1 MNKRTKNQIV
11 SWSVIIALIALGV
24 FVYVYGSK
32 PAIPVVRENGRIS
45 GNYAIEGIMRL
56 GKPYVCTFEKSDGTS
71 KIAGVVHTDG
81 QKIYEEFR
89 IKTDALEGKEFNSFL
104 IIKDGEAYT
113 WTSLQNI
120 GYRSPVAK
128 SASRNASPQ
137 EQAQIIGTRDKVQY
151 ECELWQEVDNTIF
164 ETPPWISFLELKK

>member
-1 MNKRTKNQIV
+1 MKNQIT
-11 SWSVIIALIALGV
+11 SWLVIIALIALGI
-24 FVYVYGSK
+24 FVYIYGSR
-32 PAIPVVRENGRIS
+32 PAIPMVGENGKIS

-56 GKPYVCTFEKSDGTS
+56 GKPYVCTFEKSDGIS

-104 IIKDGEAYT
+104 IIRDGEAYT

-120 GYRSPVAK
+120 GYKSSVAK
-128 SASRNASPQ
+128 SASKNASLQ

-151 ECELWQEVDNTIF
+151 ECKPWPEVDNTIF
-164 ETPPWISFLELKK
+164 ETPAWITFSELKK